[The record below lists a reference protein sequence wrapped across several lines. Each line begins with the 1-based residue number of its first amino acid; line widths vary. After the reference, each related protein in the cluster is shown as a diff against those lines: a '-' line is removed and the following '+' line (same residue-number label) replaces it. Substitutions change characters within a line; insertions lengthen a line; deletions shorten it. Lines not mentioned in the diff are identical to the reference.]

1 MSVNKAILIGRLGS
15 DPEVRHTQSGQAVAN
30 FNIATSE
37 NWTDKSGQRQEKTE
51 WHRIV
56 AWGRTA
62 ELCNQYLKKG
72 RQVFIEGKLQTREW
86 TDQSGQTR
94 RTTEIK
100 ADNVTFLGGRD
111 DNQQPSSGYSSNLE
125 AAPNAAP
132 AANPPMGNPP
142 MGNAPMGNAPMGNAP
157 MGNAPMGNAPMG
169 NAPAP
174 QAAPQP
180 AGQGA
185 FTDDDIPF

>member
-15 DPEVRHTQSGQAVAN
+15 DPEVRYTQSGQAVAN

-111 DNQQPSSGYSSNLE
+111 DNQQASSGYSSN
-125 AAPNAAP
+125 AAP
-132 AANPPMGNPP
+132 APA
-142 MGNAPMGNAPMGNAP
+142 ANAPMGNAP